1 MLGEVKFTMKVI
13 SLRPTYDGQG
23 NEYISV
29 EFGYRPP
36 KMPTMVPSSVPREFS
51 EAIQTSREMVRVIVP
66 PELQSHMYRYSNR
79 LIIFLSTSEWEQLQ
93 YKYTI
98 GDEFEATIKADGSI
112 SIIRIPVP

>member
-1 MLGEVKFTMKVI
+1 MLGEIKFTMKVV
-13 SLRPTYDGQG
+13 SLHPTYDSQG

-36 KMPTMVPSSVPREFS
+36 KMPTMVPSSVPREVS

-66 PELQSHMYRYSNR
+66 PELQSHLHRYSNR

-98 GDEFEATIKADGSI
+98 GDEFEATVKADGSI
-112 SIIRIPVP
+112 SITRITVP